1 MSHVDVW
8 GDNLSVHTPN
18 IDSLAKD
25 GAMFTHFYTSSPLCT
40 PSRGTFMTGMYPPFT
55 GTATNTGVLDAELKT
70 WADILRDERGYKTSY
85 MGKWHLDGDAKP
97 VSILKDIS
105 CWKPCYDLK
114 ETTKSLNI
122 YILHC
127 LPFTK
132 KRVLVHRLE
141 EILDLTIIHIATTED
156 TGNILMKSMDPW
168 RSMK

>member
-1 MSHVDVW
+1 LVMLLTDEQNFRTLSCYRDYLLSQYNMSHVDVW

-70 WADILRDERGYKTSY
+70 WAEILRDERGYKTSY

-127 LPFTK
+127 FPFTNK
-132 KRVLVHRLE
+132 GCWCTGWKRFW
-141 EILDLTIIHIATTED
+141 I
-156 TGNILMKSMDPW
+156 
-168 RSMK
+168 